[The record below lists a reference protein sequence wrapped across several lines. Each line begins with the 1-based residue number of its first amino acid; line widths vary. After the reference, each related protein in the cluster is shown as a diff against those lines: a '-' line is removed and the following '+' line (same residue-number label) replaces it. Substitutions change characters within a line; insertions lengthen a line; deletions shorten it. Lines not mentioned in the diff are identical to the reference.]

1 MAFFQKTIF
10 VRRKKGDE
18 FVYEK
23 RGICLGVY
31 ISKKS
36 AQIKYLLCS
45 LDDDKT
51 VNLPFSAIERAD
63 ENGAIYLKNL
73 RSAFPNQCARLTPYL
88 PVYSSEGKYLGR
100 LDRIICENSCVSK
113 LVVSKKKYPALSIDA
128 ICDAV
133 ILKPLSY
140 PLGEW
145 SKEEESGVSRRIL
158 KDKIK
163 QGKLIKF
170 TLSLPPFNV
179 DFDGVG

>member
-23 RGICLGVY
+23 RGVCLGVY

-51 VNLPFSAIERAD
+51 INIPFSSIERIG
-63 ENGAIYLKNL
+63 ENGAIYLKKL
-73 RSAFPNQCARLTPYL
+73 RSAVPNQCARLTAYL
-88 PVYSSEGKYLGR
+88 PVYSCEGKYLGR
-100 LDRIICENSCVSK
+100 LDGVICEKSCVSK
-113 LVVSKKKYPALSIDA
+113 LVVSGKKYPALAIDA
-128 ICDAV
+128 LSDIV
-133 ILKPLSY
+133 LIKPLPY

-145 SKEEESGVSRRIL
+145 SNEEQSGVSRRIL

-163 QGKLIKF
+163 QGELIKF
-170 TLSLPPFNV
+170 TLSLAPFQIDEDNA
-179 DFDGVG
+179 G

>member
-31 ISKKS
+31 IGKKS

-45 LDDDKT
+45 LDDDKM
-51 VNLPFSAIERAD
+51 VNLPFSAIERVD

-73 RSAFPNQCARLTPYL
+73 RSAFPNQCARLTPFL

-100 LDRIICENSCVSK
+100 LDGIICENFCVSK
-113 LVVSKKKYPALSIDA
+113 LVVSKKKYPALAIDG

-133 ILKPLSY
+133 LLKQLPY

-163 QGKLIKF
+163 QGHLIKF

-179 DFDGVG
+179 DFDDVG